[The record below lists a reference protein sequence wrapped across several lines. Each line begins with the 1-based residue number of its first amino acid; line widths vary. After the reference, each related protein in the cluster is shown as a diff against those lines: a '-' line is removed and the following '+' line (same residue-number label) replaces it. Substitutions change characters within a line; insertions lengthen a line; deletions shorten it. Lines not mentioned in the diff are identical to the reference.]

1 METLPTYIEL
11 AIRLQ
16 QVDEDRYRTVAS
28 APDGATATGTFILP
42 FSKTEIDNFVL
53 RVGRQRLPVRS
64 YRSEQMAE
72 ARDFGSRLFEALMV
86 DDVRDVFHATR
97 AVADRSDEGVRIT
110 LCLAGAPELMNLPWE
125 FLYERPRFLA
135 QSIYSPIVRSLDL
148 KQVRSPHP
156 LELPL
161 RVLCMIS
168 APTGFDTL
176 DVDHEKAKVLSAL
189 EPLCRTGW
197 VTIDWLQRGTLR
209 ELDEAISHN
218 PGFHVFHYIG
228 HGGYDARSEGGI
240 LLLENERGG
249 AQEVSGEELGLLMQD
264 ERCLRLAV
272 LNSCEGARSS
282 RLDPFSGV
290 ASSLVQ
296 YGIPAVV
303 GMQFEITDEAAVAFS
318 SRLYASLARGSSID
332 AALTQA
338 RRAIFAAG
346 NDIEF
351 GTPVLFLR
359 GADAQLFE
367 VFEDH
372 QQSEVD
378 LVRDDPQPIDE
389 REDEDPPIEE
399 WNEPVEEWV
408 EPLGASTWQV
418 PSYLAWLPRPWQ
430 ELLFELRWN
439 RREVWWRWSNRWSNR
454 QWAGRFIVLFVLG
467 TLVTTIFGDE
477 NTPGDRENILG
488 TILTWIGFLGLIWVG
503 CRAMAARFRRLRHW
517 WTGDR
522 GSR

>member
-11 AIRLQ
+11 AIRFQ
-16 QVDEDRYRTVAS
+16 KADGDRYRTVAS
-28 APDGATATGTFILP
+28 APDGATATGSFALP

-97 AVADRSDEGVRIT
+97 AVADQSDEGVRIT
-110 LCLAGAPELMNLPWE
+110 LCLADAPELMNLPWE

-148 KQVRSPHP
+148 KQIRSPHP

-168 APTGFDTL
+168 APSEFDTL
-176 DVDHEKAKVLSAL
+176 DVEHEKAKVLNAL
-189 EPLCRTGW
+189 APLCRAGW
-197 VTIDWLQRGTLR
+197 VTIDWLERGTLR
-209 ELDEAISHN
+209 ELDEAISHS

-228 HGGYDARSEGGI
+228 HGGYDPRSEGGI
-240 LLLENERGG
+240 LVLENERGG
-249 AQEVSGEELGLLMQD
+249 AHEVSGDELGLLMQD

-272 LNSCEGARSS
+272 LNSCEGARGS

-303 GMQFEITDEAAVAFS
+303 GMQFEITDEAAIAFS
-318 SRLYASLARGSSID
+318 SRLYTSLARGFSID

-367 VFEDH
+367 VFEEHEQPELDQH
-372 QQSEVD
+372 
-378 LVRDDPQPIDE
+378 DPQPVDE
-389 REDEDPPIEE
+389 LEAEDSSDGG
-399 WNEPVEEWV
+399 WSEPVEDWV
-408 EPLGASTWQV
+408 EPLEASTWRV
-418 PSYLAWLPRPWQ
+418 PTYLVWLPRPWQ

-454 QWAGRFIVLFVLG
+454 QWAGRFFVLFVIG

-477 NTPGDRENILG
+477 NTAGDRETILG
-488 TILTWIGFLGLIWVG
+488 AILTWGALLGLIWVG
-503 CRAMAARFRRLRHW
+503 FRAMAARVRRLRHW

-522 GSR
+522 GPR